1 MEGNI
6 EKKLFSIKEIIL
18 NLIKNN
24 IRQYIMFL
32 GLILIWILFEFL
44 SGYVFL
50 STRNLSNLFLQ
61 SATITILAMGMV
73 LVIVAGHIDLS
84 VGSFA
89 GFIGAV
95 VAFLQV
101 KMGFGTMQSV
111 MIGLIF
117 GVLIGC
123 WQGYWIAYRKIPAFI
138 VTLAGMLILR
148 GGILYVTGGT
158 TIAPLHRSF
167 KAIGQ
172 NYLPHLFLKNA
183 VYSDT
188 SIILSIIVIIFYI
201 IFELKQRKS
210 RINYNFDILP
220 IQLEISKIIGISL
233 AIGGVFFI
241 MISYRGIPFALVV
254 VMFLALFL
262 TFIANNTVFGRQ
274 IYAIGGNQDAAKLS
288 GINIKKRIML
298 LFILMGALCA
308 AAGIIFTS
316 RLGAATAGAG
326 NMFELDAI
334 AGAVI
339 GGTSFS
345 GGKGTI
351 FGAIIGALIMASIDN
366 GMSLMNMDITYQ
378 YIVKGLILLLAL
390 WIDVATR
397 QKNDI

>member
-1 MEGNI
+1 MKKSI
-6 EKKLFSIKEIIL
+6 EKKLFSIKEIIF

-32 GLILIWILFEFL
+32 GLVLIWIFFEFL
-44 SGYVFL
+44 TDYVFL
-50 STRNLSNLFLQ
+50 TTRNLSNLFLQ
-61 SATITILAMGMV
+61 SVTIIVLAMGMV

-84 VGSFA
+84 VGSFV

-101 KMGFGTMQSV
+101 KMGVGTIQSV
-111 MIGLIF
+111 LIGLIF
-117 GVLIGC
+117 GALIGC
-123 WQGYWIAYRKIPAFI
+123 WQGYWIAYRRIPAFV
-138 VTLAGMLILR
+138 VTLSSMLILR
-148 GGILYVTGGT
+148 GGVLYVTGGT
-158 TIAPLHRSF
+158 TIAPLQHSF

-172 NYLPHLFLKNA
+172 RYLPHLFFKNV

-188 SIILSIIVIIFYI
+188 SITLSIIVIIFYI
-201 IFELKQRKS
+201 IYELKQRKS
-210 RINYNFDILP
+210 RINYNLKVLP
-220 IQLEISKIIGISL
+220 IRLEISKIIGISL
-233 AIGGVFFI
+233 AISFVFFI
-241 MISYRGIPFALVV
+241 MISYRGIPYALVIA
-254 VMFLALFL
+254 MFVAVLLS
-262 TFIANNTVFGRQ
+262 FIANNTVFGRQ
-274 IYAIGGNQDAAKLS
+274 IYAIGGNQEAAKLS

-298 LFILMGALCA
+298 LFILMGTLSAS
-308 AAGIIFTS
+308 AGIIFTS

-326 NMFELDAI
+326 TMFELDAI

-378 YIVKGLILLLAL
+378 YIVKGLVLLLAL
-390 WIDVATR
+390 WGDVSTR
-397 QKNDI
+397 QKNEI